1 MLSFSSGKLN
11 NMITTDVDKARR
23 ATWILE
29 RLMFFFF
36 QFCSLYRIHNFKLWQ
51 WVYLLLWF
59 KKNLNTMDSFQ
70 LCFAS
75 LRIHQPLCALEALRQ
90 IHVLLL
96 TVPLLDKICAE
107 NSVKKQNEPST
118 SRGTFAG
125 GDLYCC
131 IAFIDGGFGLH
142 RFELDG
148 FCDLERFKPHV
159 SHGKLCSVSK
169 FSCFLDMIL
178 KDDAD
183 GSWWRV
189 TW

>member
-75 LRIHQPLCALEALRQ
+75 HLRIHQLLCTLEALRQ

-96 TVPLLDKICAE
+96 TVPLLCSTKFVQKILQIATSHRQAE
-107 NSVKKQNEPST
+107 APLQVAISIVALHSLMGASV
-118 SRGTFAG
+118 
-125 GDLYCC
+125 
-131 IAFIDGGFGLH
+131 FIGLSWMGFVT
-142 RFELDG
+142 
-148 FCDLERFKPHV
+148 RFKPHV

-169 FSCFLDMIL
+169 FTLFWI
-178 KDDAD
+178 
-183 GSWWRV
+183 WFW
-189 TW
+189 